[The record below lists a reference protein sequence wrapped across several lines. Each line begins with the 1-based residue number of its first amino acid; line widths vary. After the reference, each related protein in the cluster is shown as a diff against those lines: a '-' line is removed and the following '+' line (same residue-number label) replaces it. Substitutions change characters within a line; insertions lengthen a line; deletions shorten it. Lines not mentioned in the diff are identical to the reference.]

1 MADMNENK
9 KSSQTEPSTGTD
21 KINAEKDVQ
30 KEQQK
35 KDKKQDASK
44 EAKKLRSELAAL
56 KNQLEETK
64 KAADEANDKY
74 LRLAAEYDNFRKR
87 SQKEREGIYSDA
99 AADSVKELLPLID
112 NLQRATQYTN
122 PEKVA
127 EGVGMI
133 LNSLPDVL
141 GKLKIESFGEKGE
154 QFDPN
159 IHNAVM
165 HTEDTS
171 FGENEVV
178 EVLQQGYRLGDK
190 IIRYAMVK
198 VAN

>member
-44 EAKKLRSELAAL
+44 ESKKLRSELAAL

-171 FGENEVV
+171 YGENEVV

>member
-171 FGENEVV
+171 YGENEVV

>member
-9 KSSQTEPSTGTD
+9 KSSQTEPSTSTD

-171 FGENEVV
+171 YGENEVV

>member
-56 KNQLEETK
+56 KNQLEEAK
-64 KAADEANDKY
+64 KTADEANDKY

-141 GKLKIESFGEKGE
+141 GKLKIESFGAKGE

-171 FGENEVV
+171 YGENEVV

>member
-56 KNQLEETK
+56 KNQLEEAK

-171 FGENEVV
+171 YGENEVV